1 MQAQLTELE
10 ADYGIEWQDYRLDD
24 LFEIGT
30 VKSLDEGKLIL
41 VKHKNQADLIPFV
54 GRTKANNGIK
64 GYVQKQLFDPNP
76 EKVISIS
83 QIGTLSVQLRT
94 EKWYA
99 SQNIFCLNPIEPYK
113 PLFSCFGVTSI
124 TKSLESYFSE
134 GYSNYPTL
142 EKLNKMKIKL
152 PTIRQNGE
160 VQIAFDFMEAF
171 IATLKAERLAT
182 LKAYLTV
189 TGLTD
194 TTLTASEETALARLN
209 SLTWKTFRI
218 LDLFGKSSR
227 GRRLKSA
234 DRIEGKLPFVTAG
247 EANAGISA
255 WIGNDVHIFS
265 KNTVTIDMFGSA
277 KYRGYDYGADDHVAV
292 VHSEKWLPYAVLFLT
307 ACIHKSSH
315 AGQFDYSRNFY
326 ASDADDLTIQLP
338 ITKEGTPDYDTMSL
352 VVSALQKVVIQ
363 GVVSYLDDRIEKTGE
378 LV

>member
-1 MQAQLTELE
+1 MQAQLTQLE
-10 ADYGIEWQDYRLDD
+10 TDYGIEWQDYRLGD
-24 LFEIGT
+24 LFQFEAIKQA
-30 VKSLDEGKLIL
+30 KSQRDIPTDNTKTGVPYIVQSMFNNMLSRKVNKQWLIDHNEAPVSGNRIVL
-41 VKHKNQADLIPFV
+41 GVTLPAVSYQPSEFGASQVI
-54 GRTKANNGIK
+54 TAKAEWLNKKNGIFIATAISK
-64 GYVQKQLFDPNP
+64 LMYQFSYGRKPGVQ
-76 EKVISIS
+76 I
-83 QIGTLSVQLRT
+83 
-94 EKWYA
+94 
-99 SQNIFCLNPIEPYK
+99 YK
-113 PLFSCFGVTSI
+113 
-124 TKSLESYFSE
+124 E
-134 GYSNYPTL
+134 
-142 EKLNKMKIKL
+142 MKIQL

-160 VQIAFDFMEAF
+160 AKIAFDFMEAF

-209 SLTWKTFRI
+209 SLTWKAFGI

-255 WIGNDVHIFS
+255 WIGNNVHIFS

-338 ITKEGTPDYDTMSL
+338 ITDDETPDYDTMSL

-363 GVVSYLDDRIEKTGE
+363 GVVSYLDERIEKTGE

>member
-1 MQAQLTELE
+1 MQAQLKQLE
-10 ADYGIEWQDYRLDD
+10 TDYGIEWQEFRIARLFNVGTGSLVNIKNAKEGDIPRISVQTTNNGVLGYYSEPLENARYFENFISVNFLGNSYYHPYRASVEMKVHTLRPKEYE
-24 LFEIGT
+24 LSE
-30 VKSLDEGKLIL
+30 SLAFFTITSLNRKLIN
-41 VKHKNQADLIPFV
+41 KFSY
-54 GRTKANNGIK
+54 GE
-64 GYVQKQLFDPNP
+64 QLSSS
-76 EKVISIS
+76 K
-83 QIGTLSVQLRT
+83 L
-94 EKWYA
+94 
-99 SQNIFCLNPIEPYK
+99 
-113 PLFSCFGVTSI
+113 
-124 TKSLESYFSE
+124 KSDAL
-134 GYSNYPTL
+134 T
-142 EKLNKMKIKL
+142 IQL
-152 PTIRQNGE
+152 PTISQNGE
-160 VQIAFDFMEAF
+160 TQIAFDFMEAF

>member
-1 MQAQLTELE
+1 M
-10 ADYGIEWQDYRLDD
+10 
-24 LFEIGT
+24 FEVHSSKKIY
-30 VKSLDEGKLIL
+30 
-41 VKHKNQADLIPFV
+41 H
-54 GRTKANNGIK
+54 ANNIQHISDVQISNSLP
-64 GYVQKQLFDPNP
+64 YVVRTTTNNGLRGFIIEDETYANEGNTLSFAQDTFSVFYQKQKYFTGN
-76 EKVISIS
+76 KVKVLKGKFENQSEQVMSYLTVCFQKALSEFTWGVGSTVESI
-83 QIGTLSVQLRT
+83 V
-94 EKWYA
+94 E
-99 SQNIFCLNPIEPYK
+99 
-113 PLFSCFGVTSI
+113 
-124 TKSLESYFSE
+124 TKIMLPVYD
-134 GYSNYPTL
+134 
-142 EKLNKMKIKL
+142 NKV
-152 PTIRQNGE
+152 N
-160 VQIAFDFMEAF
+160 FDFMEAF

-338 ITKEGTPDYDTMSL
+338 ITKEGTPDYDTMNL

-363 GVVSYLDDRIEKTGE
+363 SVVSYLDDRIEKTGE